1 MYAFA
6 WRSGLIGFRKN
17 VPSGALEIVRGR
29 SDDVN
34 AVVSVLAR
42 HGYGASSGA
51 LLVPGIP
58 EAETD
63 DEALDALIAFRDLVK
78 DHMKKVGRRLA

>member
-1 MYAFA
+1 MYAYA

-17 VPSGALEIVRGR
+17 VPAGSLKITCGR
-29 SDDVN
+29 KDEVE
-34 AVVSVLAR
+34 AVISVLAR
-42 HGYGASSGA
+42 HGRGESEGM

-63 DEALDALIAFRDLVK
+63 DEALDALIAFCDMVK
-78 DHMKKVGRRLA
+78 KQMEKL